1 MSDCIVDTDP
11 TTPPH
16 FLLRR
21 SSFCD
26 NMHPE
31 PVVSVQDLFAR
42 LAYKN
47 NVHEKFW
54 VLWTKDYIRNL
65 PQWSGSGSISGK
77 LVVGS
82 VVLMEQEGTKRL
94 LWPMGIVTR
103 VFPGKDGVITTV
115 EVKTSTGTYTRSVQ
129 IIRDF
134 ELISNFSPE
143 FRDTL
148 YHADDKDS
156 VNVKKQDKESC
167 DSKDSPT
174 GGASTASAN

>member
-1 MSDCIVDTDP
+1 MCKIG
-11 TTPPH
+11 
-16 FLLRR
+16 L
-21 SSFCD
+21 
-26 NMHPE
+26 
-31 PVVSVQDLFAR
+31 Q
-42 LAYKN
+42 N

-65 PQWSGSGSISGK
+65 PQWSGSGSNSGR

-103 VFPGKDGVITTV
+103 VFPGKDGVIRTV

-129 IIRDF
+129 RIRDF

-156 VNVKKQDKESC
+156 VHVKENMK
-167 DSKDSPT
+167 
-174 GGASTASAN
+174 